1 MLFVHKKSS
10 SPIDPWPAVR
20 HGGPNDLAAPGYR
33 GKYLVLWN
41 VDIVHREGVWHY
53 IFEFDMR
60 DSLEIGAL
68 AKLVGRDQRYP
79 NDMNWKKWLG
89 PDATVISA
97 AVREEILNMPAQAGH
112 SRAVITGM
120 REVPAARPIPGRD
133 KDDWFKHDLPENFL
147 LTLPGDA

>member
-10 SPIDPWPAVR
+10 SPIAPWPAVR

-33 GKYLVLWN
+33 GKYLGLWN

-79 NDMNWKKWLG
+79 HDMNWKKWLRAH
-89 PDATVISA
+89 ATGVFPP
-97 AVREEILNMPAQAGH
+97 L
-112 SRAVITGM
+112 RA
-120 REVPAARPIPGRD
+120 
-133 KDDWFKHDLPENFL
+133 
-147 LTLPGDA
+147 